1 MIAVLALTSPSVTV
15 NICDC
20 LFTCQHS
27 VHCAGVLVVQ
37 SQSMMASTTVSLSGS
52 PKKPTNNGVPLTTTV
67 SLSSGRSPK
76 KKNAFSQTVLEYGE
90 ACSLHGI
97 QYIFERE
104 QNLIVSRLFWL
115 LVVLGGIALGLY
127 WSVEVST
134 K

>member
-1 MIAVLALTSPSVTV
+1 
-15 NICDC
+15 
-20 LFTCQHS
+20 
-27 VHCAGVLVVQ
+27 
-37 SQSMMASTTVSLSGS
+37 MMASTTVSLNGS
-52 PKKPTNNGVPLTTTV
+52 PKKPTENGVPATTSTTV

-127 WSVEVST
+127 WSVEVSIS
-134 K
+134 KMSCRRKKVL